1 MKQFLLFTLSCIM
14 VSSSLYAQQLK
25 GVIVNKKGEPVPNS
39 TVYIYEIAKGI
50 AADNLGEFQT
60 GLAPGAYT
68 CEFRSLGYE
77 SIRKNIVMGK
87 DNQAIRVVLQE
98 TSYMLKEVVVY
109 ANASDED
116 PAYRIMRKAIAHAP
130 YYRYQIKEYTSETY
144 IKGSLT
150 IDKIPGILKRAMKV
164 NDNNFDINSLIGK
177 PLVMESKSNIHFTSP
192 ETYQQNVVALKSS
205 IPKEFNVDKGLSIM
219 TSSIY
224 NAELN
229 GRISP
234 LASGAFRFYTFK
246 LENVDYQPDHI
257 INKIKVA
264 PRKKNPSLFSGYIYI
279 LEDTWNVYIADL
291 VTSELGTTMHYRI
304 NYHQVQPSVYLP
316 TTYDVTLTMNTMGVK
331 GSGNYYA
338 SMKYNS
344 VRVDE
349 TRNPAA
355 ANEIAFADKS
365 DESGKQKI
373 SPKKQKISD
382 ELDKLAQKEEL
393 STKEAYKMSKL
404 MSRMVEPE
412 EVKKQRES
420 LEKKDIEK
428 VKMKVDT
435 LAWKRDSAF
444 WTNVRELPLREDELR
459 SYQVRDS
466 LSGNDSITETDGDRN
481 EVVLSIEENPK
492 TVFGKIT
499 QGGVWKVNRDLS
511 LRYGGLIGALK
522 EYNFTDGFWLG
533 QTLSFNYAIDK
544 NRNFSVSPSLYYA
557 TARKEWLWHVSTSLN
572 YAPMSLGRF
581 YLSAGHISRDVNSEN
596 GESRLM
602 NTLTTIDL
610 GQNFIRFYDSRYV
623 KGDHYIDITNGL
635 HLYTSAEIDKRSA
648 LRNRTSFN
656 FIGQEV
662 PENIPSDATLYPGH
676 TAANITLELSYTPR
690 YRYRVRDGR
699 KWYVSTK
706 YPTFSVLYKKGI
718 NLFADN
724 PAPLY
729 DRLSASVSQ
738 TIKVSPFEE
747 IDYLFS
753 GGIFLSSDRLYL
765 NDLKYF
771 RNNQMLFT
779 ASDFNR
785 SFNLL
790 EPYTA
795 SGKWWVEGHLNYQSQ
810 YLFLKNLPF
819 LQRFSFDEA
828 FHLHGLSTENRKYY
842 LEGGYSIGF
851 LGLGRAG
858 IFTGFADK
866 KFDRFGVRVSYP
878 LWNFMEKPLK

>member
-1 MKQFLLFTLSCIM
+1 MKQFLLFTLSYVM
-14 VSSSLYAQQLK
+14 VTASLQAQQLK
-25 GVIVNKKGEPVPNS
+25 GIIVNKKGEPIPNS
-39 TVYIYEIAKGI
+39 TVYIHEIAKGI

-60 GLAPGAYT
+60 GLAPGTYT

-77 SIRKNIVMGK
+77 SIRKNIVMGEK
-87 DNQAIRVVLQE
+87 NQTIRVELQE

-109 ANASDED
+109 ANANNED

-130 YYRYQIKEYTSETY
+130 YYRYQIKEYTSEAY

-150 IDKIPGILKRAMKV
+150 IDKIPGIFKRAMKV
-164 NDNNFDINSLIGK
+164 NDNSFDINFLIGK
-177 PLVMESKSNIHFTSP
+177 PLVMESKSDIHFTSP

-234 LASGAFRFYTFK
+234 LAPGAFRFYAFK

-257 INKIKVA
+257 VNKIKVT
-264 PRKKNPSLFSGYIYI
+264 PRKKNPNLFSGYIYI
-279 LEDTWNVYIADL
+279 LENTWNVYIADL

-331 GSGNYYA
+331 GSGKYYA

-349 TRNPAA
+349 TRNPTTI
-355 ANEIAFADKS
+355 NETALP
-365 DESGKQKI
+365 DEPDEQKI
-373 SPKKQKISD
+373 SPRQQKISD
-382 ELDKLAQKEEL
+382 ELDKLAQKEDL

-404 MSRMVEPE
+404 MSQMVEPE

-420 LEKKDIEK
+420 LEIKDIEK
-428 VKMKVDT
+428 VKMEVDT
-435 LAWKRDSAF
+435 LAWKRDATF

-459 SYQVRDS
+459 SYQVKDS
-466 LSGNDSITETDGDRN
+466 LSGNDTITEKDRDRN

-492 TVFGKIT
+492 TVFGKVT
-499 QGGVWKVNRDLS
+499 QGGIWKVNRNFS

-522 EYNFTDGFWLG
+522 EYNFTDGLWLG
-533 QTLSFNYAIDK
+533 QTLSFNWAIDK
-544 NRNFSVSPSLYYA
+544 NRNFSVSPSLYYT

-623 KGDHYIDITNGL
+623 KANHYIDITNGL
-635 HLYTSAEIDKRSA
+635 HLYTGAEIDKRAA
-648 LRNRTSFN
+648 LNNRTSFN
-656 FIGQEV
+656 FIGKEI

-676 TAANITLELSYTPR
+676 TAADITLALSYTPR

-699 KWYVSTK
+699 KWYVSSK
-706 YPTFSVLYKKGI
+706 YPTFSVSYKKGV

-724 PAPLY
+724 PAALY
-729 DRLSASVSQ
+729 ERISSSVSQ
-738 TIKVSPFEE
+738 NIKISPFEE

-753 GGIFLSSDRLYL
+753 GGTFLSSDRLYL

-779 ASDFNR
+779 TSDFNR

-795 SGKWWVEGHLNYQSQ
+795 SGKWWMEGHLNYQSQ

-828 FHLHGLSTENRKYY
+828 IHLHGLSTGNRKLY

-858 IFTGFADK
+858 IFTGFTDK
-866 KFDRFGVRVSYP
+866 KFDRFGVRLSYP
-878 LWNFMEKPLK
+878 LWNITEKPLK